1 MADPSDSGCIVHS
14 DGTLKD
20 ASEIEWHY
28 NKDDDLPITPAKLH
42 PFFTSKPAPAVMV
55 AGSPHSACI
64 VDPDNAINKGFSL
77 TLASLT
83 AVKWKAL
90 ASVPSCHVS
99 QKIHV
104 DSTDDCASQTDDD
117 ESSSHLACDD
127 SDAEGTENMTD
138 HEFNMLQA
146 MANAD
151 HEVHQF
157 S

>member
-1 MADPSDSGCIVHS
+1 MADPSNSGCAVHL

-28 NKDDDLPITPAKLH
+28 DKDDDLPITPAKLH

-55 AGSPHSACI
+55 AGSCHSAHTLRPSAHV
-64 VDPDNAINKGFSL
+64 VDPDNAMNKGFSL

-90 ASVPSCHVS
+90 ASVLLCCVS

-104 DSTDDCASQTDDD
+104 DSTDDCASQTDND
-117 ESSSHLACDD
+117 ESSSHPAHDG
-127 SDAEGTENMTD
+127 SDAEGTENVT
-138 HEFNMLQA
+138 
-146 MANAD
+146 D